1 MKTKFI
7 LFFLVGILSI
17 SCKNEGS
24 SVGVPTQ
31 PEVSLNDPNFKEIKK
46 DNYSIKV
53 HQDWMVDLYPI
64 SEIDLYIY
72 MDLEDEFT
80 ENINLLIRDLGTS
93 NMTLDEIVKNE
104 RADLET
110 LATIISSERIVLP
123 NKEYQ
128 RIVMTSPF
136 YGENLKFIQHY
147 ILKDSRVYV
156 LTFTSLERDFNQYE
170 KIAEQIMQSFTVN

>member
-53 HQDWMVDLYPI
+53 HQDWMVDLYPV

-72 MDLEDEFT
+72 MDLEDDFT

-104 RADLET
+104 RADLEA

>member
-31 PEVSLNDPNFKEIKK
+31 PEVSLNDPNFKEVKK

-53 HQDWMVDLYPI
+53 HQDWMVDLYPV

-72 MDLEDEFT
+72 MDLEDDFT

-104 RADLET
+104 RADLEA
-110 LATIISSERIVLP
+110 LATIISSERIVIP

>member
-1 MKTKFI
+1 
-7 LFFLVGILSI
+7 
-17 SCKNEGS
+17 
-24 SVGVPTQ
+24 
-31 PEVSLNDPNFKEIKK
+31 
-46 DNYSIKV
+46 
-53 HQDWMVDLYPI
+53 MVDLYPV

-72 MDLEDEFT
+72 MDLEDDFT

-104 RADLET
+104 RADLEA
-110 LATIISSERIVLP
+110 LATIISSERIVIP